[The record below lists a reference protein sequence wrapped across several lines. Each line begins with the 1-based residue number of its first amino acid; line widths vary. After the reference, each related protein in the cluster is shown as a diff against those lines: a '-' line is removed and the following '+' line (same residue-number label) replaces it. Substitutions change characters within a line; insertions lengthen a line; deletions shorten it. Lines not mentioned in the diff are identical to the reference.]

1 MGLVNVHAKTNA
13 WVTAQLDAV
22 FAQTNGPVGNGTP
35 GNGTI
40 TERSPQNGPF
50 ENQTAE
56 AVGILDRILPHWVPN
71 WVITLGVAVAV
82 LVIAWY
88 LSKIIVKQLHHPV
101 SRKFR
106 RPSVTRTIL
115 RTIQVGVMIVAI
127 LTAAGIVGVGI
138 GNLLLSVT
146 VLTAAVSIALAPI
159 LGSIISGL
167 FVLADQPY
175 EIGDM
180 VEIGDVGNTTQNG
193 EMGFVEDITLRY
205 TKIFT
210 LSNTF
215 LVIPNEAIRERD
227 VINYSA
233 EDSRQR
239 RTLDL
244 VVTYE
249 SALEDARQLCEQAAR
264 EVDAVI
270 SGGPDIR
277 IGSMRYAAAPHCM
290 IDSYGDHGVVLTL
303 TYWVHEPS
311 KPRFVVSMIQENIWT
326 AIEDADVEFAYPHS
340 HLVFDETSG
349 NLPVSVDTT

>member
-1 MGLVNVHAKTNA
+1 MSVVNLYVGMHTLFEAR
-13 WVTAQLDAV
+13 V
-22 FAQTNGPVGNGTP
+22 FAQTDGPIGTPRNGT
-35 GNGTI
+35 T
-40 TERSPQNGPF
+40 TEGPLQNGPF

-56 AVGILDRILPHWVPN
+56 AVGVLDRVLPQWVPN
-71 WVITLGVAVAV
+71 WLITIVVAIAV

-88 LSKIIVKQLHHPV
+88 LSKLVVKQLHRPV
-101 SRKFR
+101 ARKFR
-106 RPSVTRTIL
+106 RPSVTRTVL
-115 RTIQVGVMIVAI
+115 RTIQVGIMVIAI
-127 LTAAGIVGVGI
+127 LTAAGVVGVGL
-138 GNLLLSVT
+138 GNILLSVT
-146 VLTAAVSIALAPI
+146 VLTAAISIALAPI

-180 VEIGDVGNTTQNG
+180 IEIGDVGNATQDG
-193 EMGFVEDITLRY
+193 QMGFVEDITLRY

-210 LSNTF
+210 LDNTF
-215 LVIPNEAIRERD
+215 LVVPNGSIRERD

-249 SALEDARQLCEQAAR
+249 SALDDARRLCEQAAS

-277 IGSMRYAAAPHCM
+277 IGSTRYSAAPYCL
-290 IDSYGDHGVVLTL
+290 INSYGDHGIVLTL
-303 TYWVHEPS
+303 TYWVHDPY
-311 KPRFVVSMIQENIWT
+311 KPRIVPSLIQENIRT
-326 AIEDADVEFAYPHS
+326 ALADADVEFAYPHS

-349 NLPVSVDTT
+349 NLSVSIDSTD